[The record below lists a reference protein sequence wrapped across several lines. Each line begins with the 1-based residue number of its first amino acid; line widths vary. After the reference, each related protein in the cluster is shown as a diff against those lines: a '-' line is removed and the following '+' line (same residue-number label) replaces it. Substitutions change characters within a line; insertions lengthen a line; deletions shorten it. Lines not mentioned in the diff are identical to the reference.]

1 MVLLA
6 LRCALSF
13 CALFVFMTLAQP
25 AQANALRLV
34 IHDDSG
40 NEGDALPLPSRFA
53 ALKQTIEAAAGRPV
67 EVTVTRD
74 RVRVRDLMERNLGD
88 LFIVDGIDL
97 AARALTSLGFNF
109 VATGRPDVNSLFI
122 SKSGPIENLK
132 QLSGKAVAMP
142 PTDALGG
149 KMCAAELRDFV
160 GTQFTPRPSREY
172 SAVVWAVENNVEAVG
187 CIPSHARAVEGL
199 EAKKLKVV
207 YEGRMVPAKAVV
219 SSLTLR
225 DSERVAIAR
234 ALSALDDE
242 GAGKTALKSIRVTG
256 FTEGGETRL
265 RSLAGWLKDR

>member
-1 MVLLA
+1 MVSIA
-6 LRCALSF
+6 LRRALF
-13 CALFVFMTLAQP
+13 ACALFLCVFSSHAS
-25 AQANALRLV
+25 NAAGLRLV

-53 ALKQTIEAAAGRPV
+53 AIKQVIETAAGRPV
-67 EVTVTRD
+67 ELIVTRD
-74 RVRVRDLMERNLGD
+74 RVRVRDLMERNMGD

-97 AARALTSLGFNF
+97 AARALTGLGFNF

-122 SKSGPIENLK
+122 AKGAPIENLK
-132 QLSGKAVAMP
+132 QLAGKAVAMP

-172 SAVVWAVENNVEAVG
+172 SAVVWAIENNVESVG
-187 CIPSHARAVEGL
+187 CIPSYARALEGL

-225 DSERVAIAR
+225 DSERTAIAR

-242 GAGKTALKSIRVTG
+242 GAGKAALKSIRVTG